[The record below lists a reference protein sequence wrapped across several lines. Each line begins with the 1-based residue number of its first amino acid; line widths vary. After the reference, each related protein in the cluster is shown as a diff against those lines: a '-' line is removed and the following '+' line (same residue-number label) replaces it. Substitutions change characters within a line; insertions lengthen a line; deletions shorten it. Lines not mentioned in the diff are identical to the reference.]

1 MAPIKY
7 CTPATRQINI
17 FFHQRTNETIS
28 ILNIHMSGII
38 LSTSPMRIG
47 VRSSGPRKM
56 ERAMGRSR
64 EKILCIEDEPDTCR
78 MLQVLLPD
86 FELIS
91 ASTKAEAVER
101 AREGNFA
108 LIFMDY
114 LLPDGTG
121 EEACRMIRYFD
132 QKTPILFITGYAT
145 FTETKARSIGA
156 QGTLKK
162 ASPTFVDELKHRT
175 SELALCG

>member
-1 MAPIKY
+1 
-7 CTPATRQINI
+7 
-17 FFHQRTNETIS
+17 
-28 ILNIHMSGII
+28 MSGIT
-38 LSTSPMRIG
+38 LSTSPIRIG
-47 VRSSGPRKM
+47 KKFSGSRKM
-56 ERAMGRSR
+56 ERAMGRGR

-91 ASTKAEAVER
+91 ASTKAEAVEK

-121 EEACRMIRYFD
+121 EEACRIIRYFD
-132 QKTPILFITGYAT
+132 QITPILFITGLAT

-162 ASPTFVDELKHRT
+162 ASPTFIDELKHRT

>member
-1 MAPIKY
+1 
-7 CTPATRQINI
+7 
-17 FFHQRTNETIS
+17 
-28 ILNIHMSGII
+28 
-38 LSTSPMRIG
+38 
-47 VRSSGPRKM
+47 M
-56 ERAMGRSR
+56 ERAMGRGR

-91 ASTKAEAVER
+91 ASTKAEAVEK

-121 EEACRMIRYFD
+121 EEACRIIRYFD
-132 QKTPILFITGYAT
+132 QKTPILFITGSAT

-156 QGTLKK
+156 QGT
-162 ASPTFVDELKHRT
+162 
-175 SELALCG
+175 